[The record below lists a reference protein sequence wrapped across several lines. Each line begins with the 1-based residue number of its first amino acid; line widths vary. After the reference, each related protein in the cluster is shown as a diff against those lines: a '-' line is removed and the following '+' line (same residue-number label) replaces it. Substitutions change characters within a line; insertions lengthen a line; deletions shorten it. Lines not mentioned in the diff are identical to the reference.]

1 MTAPSPCISPR
12 SVANGADPR
21 TLNVLDGVYY
31 PSSDGKPMAENTAQW
46 KALLTHGAV
55 LDCRYEN
62 DPDVLVAGDV
72 LIYPQR
78 GKRRR
83 CAAPDVLV
91 AFGVPKRPHRPSYKV
106 WVEGKAPDFV
116 MEVASE
122 GTWEADRGWKWDLY
136 AAAGVREYWLFD
148 PTGEFFDPP
157 LEGYRLE
164 DGEYVPVDACG
175 GTPELVLPSEVLS
188 LWLRPDDGYVRFHDP
203 VTGEDLRTLAEEA
216 AERQRECAK
225 RRRAEA
231 KATKEATERRRAEAK
246 IAEMEA
252 LVRQLRSQSER

>member
-21 TLNVLDGVYY
+21 TLNVLDGVHY

-46 KALLTHGAV
+46 KALLTLGAV
-55 LDCRYEN
+55 LDCRYGN

-116 MEVASE
+116 MEVASPS
-122 GTWEADRGWKWDLY
+122 TWEADRGPKKALY
-136 AAAGVREYWLFD
+136 AEMGVREYWLFD
-148 PTGEFFDPP
+148 PMGDFFDPP
-157 LEGYRLE
+157 LEGYRLVR
-164 DGEYVPVDACG
+164 GNYVPL
-175 GTPELVLPSEVLS
+175 TPLRRRELVLPSKVLG
-188 LWLRPDDGYVRFHDP
+188 LELRPDAGHVRFRDP
-203 VTGEDLRTLAEEA
+203 AAGEDLHTLPEEKA
-216 AERQRECAK
+216 AREREVAA
-225 RRRAEA
+225 RRKAEA
-231 KATKEATERRRAEAK
+231 RVAELEAENRR
-246 IAEMEA
+246 
-252 LVRQLRSQSER
+252 LRSQSVP